1 MVHIRIA
8 EMEAYAREHNVPIML
23 PDGIAYLTDYIREHN
38 CKRILEI
45 GSAIGYSAIKM
56 AMVDPEVHVTTIE
69 RDIERYRMAL
79 TNIEA
84 CHLEKQITIL
94 YGDAFDVTVPGP
106 YDLIFIDAAKSQY
119 IKFFERFQD
128 QLVVGGTVISDNLEF
143 HGLTHSTEP
152 IASRNL
158 RNLIRKINAY
168 ITFLEENEEFDT
180 TFLTIGDG
188 LGVSVKNR
196 VRRN

>member
-1 MVHIRIA
+1 MVHVRVA
-8 EMEAYAREHNVPIML
+8 EIEAYAKEHKVPIML
-23 PDGIAYLTDYIREHN
+23 PDGIDYLTRYIEAHKCR
-38 CKRILEI
+38 RILEI

-56 AMVDPEVHVTTIE
+56 ALVDPKVHVTTIE
-69 RDIERYRMAL
+69 RDLERYQMAL
-79 TNIEA
+79 ANIKA
-84 CHLEKQITIL
+84 CHLEDQITVL
-94 YGDAFDVTVPGP
+94 YGDAFDVTVPGF

-119 IKFFERFQD
+119 IKFFERFKD
-128 QLVVGGTVISDNLEF
+128 QLVIGGTVISDNLEF

-158 RNLIRKINAY
+158 RSLIRKINAY

-188 LGVSVKNR
+188 LGVSVKKKG
-196 VRRN
+196 